1 MDDYKA
7 LKPYKGYDV
16 IRVCEVDEITGKRIG
31 MYRYVVEDDDDMIG
45 EEYTTISDAHRFID
59 SLVK

>member
-16 IRVCEVDEITGKRIG
+16 IKVWEVDEITGKRIG
-31 MYRYVVEDDDDMIG
+31 AYRYVVEDDDDMIG